1 MDIVAA
7 EEKLAAWI
15 EETVDMPGKV
25 FRTKLP
31 RGMREGFEVTL
42 VSGIPSGLNR
52 VSEFTVEVRGLSPD
66 RLQLWRAF
74 DRIFAALP
82 LEKYNSFLYVDVEG
96 EIIFCTAEKEG
107 LQVSCGTIKLAAS
120 FV

>member
-1 MDIVAA
+1 MDIITA

-31 RGMREGFEVTL
+31 RGMREGFEL
-42 VSGIPSGLNR
+42 SLASGIPSGLNR
-52 VSEFTVEVRGLSPD
+52 VNEFTIEVKGISPD
-66 RLQLWRAF
+66 RRELWCAF

-82 LEKYNSFLYVDVEG
+82 LEKYDEFLYVDVQG
-96 EIIFCTAEKEG
+96 EVSFSSEEKEG

>member
-1 MDIVAA
+1 MDIITA
-7 EEKLAAWI
+7 EEKIAAWV

-25 FRTKLP
+25 FRTTLP

-42 VSGIPSGLNR
+42 VSGVPSGLNR
-52 VSEFTVEVRGLSPD
+52 VNEFTIQVKGISPD
-66 RLQLWRAF
+66 RLELWRAF

-82 LEKYNSFLYVDVEG
+82 LEKYDSFLYIDLRGEVDFSPV
-96 EIIFCTAEKEG
+96 EKEG
-107 LQVSCGTIKLAAS
+107 LQVFCGIVKLAAS

>member
-1 MDIVAA
+1 MDIITA
-7 EEKLAAWI
+7 EEKLAAWVG
-15 EETVDMPGKV
+15 ETVDMPGKV

-42 VSGIPSGLNR
+42 VSGIPSGLNP
-52 VSEFTVEVRGLSPD
+52 VNEFTVEVKGLSPD
-66 RLQLWRAF
+66 RLELWRAF

-82 LEKYNSFLYVDVEG
+82 LEKYDSFLYVDVRG
-96 EIIFCTAEKEG
+96 EVNFSTEEKEG
-107 LQVSCGTIKLAAS
+107 LQVACGTIKLAAS